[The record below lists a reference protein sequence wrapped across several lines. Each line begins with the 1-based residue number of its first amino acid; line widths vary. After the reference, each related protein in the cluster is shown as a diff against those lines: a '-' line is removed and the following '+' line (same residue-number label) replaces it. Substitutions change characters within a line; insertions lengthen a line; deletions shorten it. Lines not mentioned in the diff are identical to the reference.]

1 MTTPDTDTLAWL
13 LAEATPGPWVTSET
27 TIHGVKYGG
36 MWVQG
41 ADQPDDDGLMKP
53 PLICISGSG
62 GSRSYTTRIVERQDH
77 DDNDAN
83 ARLIALAPEL
93 AEEVIALR
101 AQAAKDKARI
111 ERLEARL
118 AAAEAGEDALAEAL
132 RSYRADLCEGFCLEA
147 EWSDEAHNHPAMQR
161 DCGGCLAAAALAAY
175 EARRKG

>member
-1 MTTPDTDTLAWL
+1 MTTPDTDMLAGL
-13 LAEATPGPWVTSET
+13 LADATPGPWVTSET

-111 ERLEARL
+111 ERLEAALRPFSVM
-118 AAAEAGEDALAEAL
+118 AGEMFARNWNNSDVAISFVREGVPIRLTFSDFMAAHTALEDGEL
-132 RSYRADLCEGFCLEA
+132 
-147 EWSDEAHNHPAMQR
+147 PTI
-161 DCGGCLAAAALAAY
+161 
-175 EARRKG
+175 

>member
-1 MTTPDTDTLAWL
+1 MNSDELKTLIST
-13 LAEATPGPWVTSET
+13 ATPGPWVTSET

-93 AEEVIALR
+93 AEETIALR

-111 ERLEARL
+111 ERLQA
-118 AAAEAGEDALAEAL
+118 AL
-132 RSYRADLCEGFCLEA
+132 RGLISLYEDDEGCMSL
-147 EWSDEAHNHPAMQR
+147 PQVI
-161 DCGGCLAAAALAAY
+161 AARAAL
-175 EARRKG
+175 EDKE

>member
-1 MTTPDTDTLAWL
+1 MTTPDTDTLAGL
-13 LAEATPGPWVTSET
+13 LADATPGPWVTSET

-93 AEEVIALR
+93 AAEVIALR

-111 ERLEARL
+111 ERLEA
-118 AAAEAGEDALAEAL
+118 AL
-132 RSYRADLCEGFCLEA
+132 RPFVAYVHYAFHEGNSRFRLVEDFDEGGGWLGSEDFRRA
-147 EWSDEAHNHPAMQR
+147 R
-161 DCGGCLAAAALAAY
+161 AAL
-175 EARRKG
+175 EDGE

>member
-1 MTTPDTDTLAWL
+1 MTTSTDTDTLAGL
-13 LAEATPGPWVTSET
+13 LADATPGPWVTSET

-93 AEEVIALR
+93 AAAVIALR

-111 ERLEARL
+111 ERLEA
-118 AAAEAGEDALAEAL
+118 AL
-132 RSYRADLCEGFCLEA
+132 REMNVGDG
-147 EWSDEAHNHPAMQR
+147 W
-161 DCGGCLAAAALAAY
+161 AARIARAAL
-175 EARRKG
+175 EDGE

>member
-1 MTTPDTDTLAWL
+1 MTAPDTDTLVGL
-13 LAEATPGPWVTSET
+13 LADATPGPWVTSET

-101 AQAAKDKARI
+101 AQAAKDKARV
-111 ERLEARL
+111 ERLEA
-118 AAAEAGEDALAEAL
+118 AL
-132 RSYRADLCEGFCLEA
+132 RLLAGRSESLVHAHRHGNGMEGWYLTIDGVDRAVT
-147 EWSDEAHNHPAMQR
+147 
-161 DCGGCLAAAALAAY
+161 AARAAL
-175 EARRKG
+175 EDGE

>member
-1 MTTPDTDTLAWL
+1 MTTPDTDTLAGL
-13 LAEATPGPWVTSET
+13 LADATPGPWVTSET

-83 ARLIALAPEL
+83 ARLIALATEL
-93 AEEVIALR
+93 AEETIALR
-101 AQAAKDKARI
+101 AQVAKDKARI
-111 ERLEARL
+111 ERLEA
-118 AAAEAGEDALAEAL
+118 AL
-132 RSYRADLCEGFCLEA
+132 RPFADYMHQDGGRLDADSLGRPIPDGDGVGWIYLTHGDFRRA
-147 EWSDEAHNHPAMQR
+147 R
-161 DCGGCLAAAALAAY
+161 AAL
-175 EARRKG
+175 EDGE

>member
-1 MTTPDTDTLAWL
+1 MNSDELKTLIST
-13 LAEATPGPWVTSET
+13 ATPGPWVTSET

-93 AEEVIALR
+93 AAEVIALR

-111 ERLEARL
+111 KRLEA
-118 AAAEAGEDALAEAL
+118 AL
-132 RSYRADLCEGFCLEA
+132 LEA
-147 EWSDEAHNHPAMQR
+147 ATDCDAAVKVEYGWPNVHPAMHAKFDR
-161 DCGGCLAAAALAAY
+161 DMAEIAGWRAAL
-175 EARRKG
+175 EDGE

>member
-1 MTTPDTDTLAWL
+1 MSHIPIDTDTLAGL
-13 LAEATPGPWVTSET
+13 LADATPGPWVTSET

-111 ERLEARL
+111 ERLEAAL
-118 AAAEAGEDALAEAL
+118 QPFAKVGELFTAPEHMEYYAVLYNPAAGQEFQITEQHV
-132 RSYRADLCEGFCLEA
+132 RAA
-147 EWSDEAHNHPAMQR
+147 R
-161 DCGGCLAAAALAAY
+161 AAL
-175 EARRKG
+175 EDGE